1 VVSLL
6 DRKLLRD
13 ISAMR
18 GQVLTIALLVAA
30 GVAVFVGSVSTYVS
44 LRSGCDAFY
53 AAARFPQ
60 VFVTMKRAPL
70 SIIARLNAIA
80 GVVAVEPRIV
90 REVIVDWPTASQPVS
105 ARMVSLNHAGD
116 EALARLHLRR
126 GAAPEP
132 GSAREAAINE
142 AFAEANGVRL
152 GDAVRV
158 LLNGKVEGF
167 RVSGIALSPE
177 YVYAVK
183 PGLPIPDDRLYAIL
197 WVDRGAAEAAFN
209 MKGAFNDAVISL
221 APGVDPKPVIEEL
234 DRLLEPYGSVGAVER
249 RDQPSN
255 RFLEDELNQQK
266 VMSITIPVIF
276 FGVAAFLLN
285 SALGRLVVAQREQ
298 IAALKALGFSTVTLT
313 LHYLKLVV
321 VIVLIGSVLG
331 IAGGFGFGEAMMA
344 SYHGFFRLPDLPFRL
359 TSWSAFAGVAI
370 SLAAGS
376 LGVLTALQEVIG
388 LAPAVA
394 MRPAAPLGFR
404 RSFVEALVPGE
415 AIKARWMMMVRNMA
429 GRPFRSVL
437 TVVGIAF
444 AVPMMV
450 LGIFWRDA
458 IDQMIDLQFNVVE
471 RGNAAITFPHPTD
484 RAIIRD
490 LARLPGVLTVEG
502 QRIVPVRLRAGHRSY
517 LTSVIG
523 LAATDEL
530 RRPHDVTLR
539 PIAALPDGI
548 TLTRRLAERLDV
560 KPGDL
565 ITVETMEGRRLK
577 RELPVIATVDE
588 PIGMA
593 SYMDIVTLNHLTG
606 EGAVVSAASLYV
618 EPTALPALG
627 RRFKNLPTIESVSM
641 KAYTLSSFLDKIAGL
656 VFVSAGILTAFAA
669 IITVG
674 VVYNSARI
682 SLQERAWELASL
694 RVLGFTRGEVAS
706 ILFGEF
712 ALEIALGIPIGLS
725 LSHAIIGLIARF
737 HSNESFQIPAVI
749 EPRTYLIAAGV
760 VLVAAVASAFVVRKR
775 VDKLDMVAALKTRE

>member
-1 VVSLL
+1 MSLL
-6 DRKLLRD
+6 DRKLQRD
-13 ISAMR
+13 IAAMR

-44 LRSGCDAFY
+44 LRAGCDAFY
-53 AAARFPQ
+53 AEARFPQ
-60 VFVTMKRAPL
+60 IFVTMKRAPL
-70 SIIARLNAIA
+70 SVVPRLNTIA

-90 REVIVDWPTASQPVS
+90 REVIVDWPAASQPVS
-105 ARMVSLNHAGD
+105 ARMISLSHAGD
-116 EALARLHLRR
+116 EQLARLHLRQ
-126 GAAPEP
+126 GTAPEP
-132 GSAREAAINE
+132 GSAHSAAVNE
-142 AFAEANGVRL
+142 AFAEANGVRP
-152 GDAVRV
+152 GENIRV
-158 LLNGKVEGF
+158 LLNGKLESF

-197 WVDRGAAEAAFN
+197 WVDRSAAEAAFD
-209 MKGAFNDAVISL
+209 MKGAFNDAVVYL
-221 APGVDPKPVIEEL
+221 APGVNPQPVIEEL

-276 FGVAAFLLN
+276 LGIAAFLLN
-285 SALGRLVVAQREQ
+285 SALGRLVTAQREQ
-298 IAALKALGFSTVTLT
+298 IAALKALGFPTRALT
-313 LHYLKLVV
+313 LHYLKLVI
-321 VIVLIGSVLG
+321 VIVLIGSALG
-331 IAGGFGFGEAMMA
+331 VACGFGFGKAMMA
-344 SYHGFFRLPDLPFRL
+344 SYHGFFRVPDLPFKL
-359 TSWSAFAGVAI
+359 APWSALAGIAI

-376 LGVLTALQEVIG
+376 LGVVTALREVVG

-404 RSFVEALVPGE
+404 RSWIEAVLPG
-415 AIKARWMMMVRNMA
+415 KAVTARSMMMLRNMA

-444 AVPMMV
+444 AVPMIV

-458 IDQMIDLQFNVVE
+458 IDEMVELQFHLVE
-471 RGNAAITFPHPTD
+471 RGNTSITLPHPMD

-490 LARLPGVLTVEG
+490 LARLPGVLAVEG
-502 QRIVPVRLRAGHRSY
+502 QRIVPVRLRSGHRSY

-523 LAATDEL
+523 LSPGDEL
-530 RRPHDVTLR
+530 RRPHDAALR
-539 PIAALPDGI
+539 PIAASPEGM
-548 TLTRRLAERLDV
+548 TLTRRLADRLEV
-560 KPGDL
+560 RQGD
-565 ITVETMEGRRLK
+565 IIAVETMEGRRS
-577 RELPVIATVDE
+577 RRDLPVTTIVDE
-588 PIGMA
+588 SIGMA
-593 SYMDIVTLNHLTG
+593 SYMDMDVLNHLTG
-606 EGAVVSAASLYV
+606 EGAVVSAASMYA
-618 EPTALPALG
+618 EPTALPSLG
-627 RRFKNLPTIESVSM
+627 LKFKNLPTVESVTM
-641 KAYTLSSFLDKIAGL
+641 KAYTLSSFLEKIAGL

-694 RVLGFTRGEVAS
+694 RVLGFTRREVAG

-712 ALEIALGIPIGLS
+712 AVEIALGIPMGLW
-725 LSHAIIGLIARF
+725 LSREIIGLIARF
-737 HSNESFQIPAVI
+737 HSNDSFQIPPVI

-760 VLVAAVASAFVVRKR
+760 VLAAAAASTFVVRKR
-775 VDKLDMVAALKTRE
+775 VDRLDMVTALKTRE

>member
-1 VVSLL
+1 MSLL

-13 ISAMR
+13 ISAMQ

-44 LRSGCDAFY
+44 LRSSCDAFY
-53 AAARFPQ
+53 TAARFPQ

-70 SIIARLNAIA
+70 SAVARLNAIT

-90 REVIVDWPTASQPVS
+90 REVIVDWPAASQPVS
-105 ARMVSLNHAGD
+105 ARMVSLSHAGD
-116 EALARLHLRR
+116 EALVRLHLRR

-132 GSAREAAINE
+132 GSAREVAVNE

-152 GDAVRV
+152 GADVRV
-158 LLNGKVEGF
+158 VLNGKVQGF
-167 RVSGIALSPE
+167 RVSGVALSPE
-177 YVYAVK
+177 YIYAVK

-197 WVDRGAAEAAFN
+197 WVDRSAAEAAFD
-209 MKGAFNDAVISL
+209 MKGAFNEAVVSL
-221 APGVDPKPVIEEL
+221 APGVDPKPVMEEL

-266 VMSITIPVIF
+266 MMSVTIPVIF
-276 FGVAAFLLN
+276 FGVAAYLLN
-285 SALGRLVVAQREQ
+285 SALCRLVAAQREQ

-313 LHYLKLVV
+313 LHYLKLVA

-331 IAGGFGFGEAMMA
+331 IGGGFGFGEAMMA
-344 SYHGFFRLPDLPFRL
+344 SYHGFFRLPDLPFTL
-359 TSWSAFAGVAI
+359 TSWSAVAGIAI

-376 LGVLTALQEVIG
+376 LGVLTALREVIG

-394 MRPAAPLGFR
+394 MRPAAPMGFHH
-404 RSFVEALVPGE
+404 SFIEALVPGK
-415 AIKARWMMMVRNMA
+415 AIEARWMMMVRNMA

-437 TVVGIAF
+437 TVVGIAS

-458 IDQMIDLQFNVVE
+458 IDQMIDLQFNLVE
-471 RGNAAITFPHPTD
+471 RGNVAITFSHPMD
-484 RAIIRD
+484 RTIVRD
-490 LARLPGVLTVEG
+490 LARLPGVLAIEG
-502 QRIVPVRLRAGHRSY
+502 QRIVPVRLRVGHRSY

-523 LAATDEL
+523 LAAKDDL
-530 RRPHDVTLR
+530 RRPHDATLR
-539 PIAALPDGI
+539 PITALPDGI
-548 TLTRRLAERLDV
+548 TLTRRLAERLDT

-565 ITVETMEGRRLK
+565 ITVETMEGRRSKGDL
-577 RELPVIATVDE
+577 LVNAIVDE
-588 PIGMA
+588 SIGMA
-593 SYMDIVTLNHLTG
+593 SYIDIVTLNHLTG

-627 RRFKNLPTIESVSM
+627 LRFKNLPTIESVSM

-725 LSHAIIGLIARF
+725 LSPGIIGLIARF

-760 VLVAAVASAFVVRKR
+760 VLVAAAASAFVVRKS